1 MKKILENRRLYRI
14 RSRNLNY
21 GIYDSE
27 KSRFIGIREKINSRF
42 IDSAYIPEDG
52 IITVIEALDTL
63 PEEISLKYAI
73 GNTDITTGRYIDL
86 NKEGKWFFLDNNEQ
100 CDSIKP
106 ALIEDEPIFKW
117 LDKFEQK
124 ENVKTNQL

>member
-1 MKKILENRRLYRI
+1 MNNLLENRRLYRI

-27 KSRFIGIREKINSRF
+27 NSRFIGIREKINSRF

-52 IITVIEALDTL
+52 TITVIEALDTL

-86 NKEGKWFFLDNNEQ
+86 NKDGKWFFLDNNEQ

-106 ALIEDEPIFKW
+106 RLIEDEPIFKW